1 MDSFNAFALLTGLIG
16 GLALFLYGMNV
27 MSGALTKTAGGR
39 LQSLITSVTRNRWL
53 AYFFGIVVTALV
65 QSSSASTV
73 MVVGLVNAGLMTLA
87 QAVNIIL
94 GANLGTTFTAWLL
107 SLNAISSDNF
117 FINLLKPTSF
127 TPFLAIVGV
136 ALYMFSK
143 SEKKKNIGTIMLGFS
158 VLMFGM
164 NMMSQA
170 VSPLKDVEAFTD
182 TLTRFTNPVL
192 GFLVGVLFT
201 MMIQSSAG
209 TIGVVQ
215 ALAMSVG
222 ISYAVAIPIVVGAEV
237 GTCITAILS
246 SFGASRNGKRTA
258 AMHLS
263 FNVIKALSFLIIF
276 YTLNAFLHFSL
287 LDMPAG
293 MVGVALI
300 HTLVNLVATPLA
312 VPVSGIFVK
321 IAYKLLPV
329 TPQEK
334 EEAAPAHRIQALDD
348 RVLTNSPFAVSQ
360 ARLAVIDMA
369 QMARDCFLRAVSLK
383 NEYDEQA
390 VEEVRRLEKQ
400 IDSYE
405 DQIGSY
411 LVKLN
416 AHHLSP
422 ADSGNVSILMYC
434 INDFERISDHAL
446 NIMQTYQEMH
456 EKDRHFAER
465 TNEELELLGNAVS
478 EAVTMA
484 VQVFETRDKQL
495 ARRVEPL
502 EEVIDELNEVIRNR
516 RIERL
521 RQGHGT
527 IDMGFDVSD
536 LCMNLE
542 RIADHTSNIAAC
554 VLQIDNNAMGA
565 HRYLE
570 IVRAEHDARFEQYFD
585 EYAEK
590 YGLNAYGKYSRTEGA
605 DTGGTEEKGKKTG
618 KSGRG
623 KEKKEKQKKSGKG
636 KQGEKKAKENKIRE
650 EKDTSDAGKEA
661 AEAEAAQV

>member
-27 MSGALTKTAGGR
+27 MSGALTKTAGGK
-39 LQSLITSVTRNRWL
+39 LQSIITSVTRNRWL
-53 AYFFGIVVTALV
+53 AYFFGVVVTALV

-107 SLNAISSDNF
+107 SLNAISSENF

-127 TPFLAIVGV
+127 TPFLAIIGV

-170 VSPLKDVEAFTD
+170 VSPLKDVQAFTD

-263 FNVIKALSFLIIF
+263 FNVIKAVLFMVIF
-276 YTLNAFLHFSL
+276 YTLNAFLHFDL
-287 LDMPAG
+287 LTRPAG

-329 TPQEK
+329 TPGEQE
-334 EEAAPAHRIQALDD
+334 EETPSQRILALDD
-348 RVLTNSPFAVSQ
+348 RFLTNSAFAVSQ

-369 QMARDCFLRAVSLK
+369 QMARDCFLRALSLK

-390 VEEVRRLEKQ
+390 VQEVRRLEKQ
-400 IDSYE
+400 IDHYE

-446 NIMQTYQEMH
+446 NIMQTYEEMH

-465 TNEELELLGNAVS
+465 TNEEMELLGNAVT

-495 ARRVEPL
+495 ARKVEPL
-502 EEVIDELNEVIRNR
+502 EEVIDRLNEVIRGR
-516 RIERL
+516 RLARL
-521 RQGHGT
+521 RRGHGT

-542 RIADHTSNIAAC
+542 RIADHASNIAAC
-554 VLQIDNNAMGA
+554 VLQIDDNAIGA

-570 IVRAEHDARFEQYFD
+570 IVRAEHDALFNRYFR

-590 YGLNAYGKYSRTEGA
+590 YGLNAYGPSSRTEGA
-605 DTGGTEEKGKKTG
+605 DTDGAEEKGKKPG
-618 KSGRG
+618 KSGRDR
-623 KEKKEKQKKSGKG
+623 EKKEKQKKSGKG
-636 KQGEKKAKENKIRE
+636 KQGEKKAKEKKIRE
-650 EKDTSDAGKEA
+650 EKDVSDAGKEA
-661 AEAEAAQV
+661 AETEEAQA